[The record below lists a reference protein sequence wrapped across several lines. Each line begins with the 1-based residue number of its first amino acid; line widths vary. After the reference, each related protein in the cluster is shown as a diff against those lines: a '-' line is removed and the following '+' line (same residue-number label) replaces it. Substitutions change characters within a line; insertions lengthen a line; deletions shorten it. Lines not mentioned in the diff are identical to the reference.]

1 MTLDEAKGHHGKI
14 IKYFR
19 KEANGL
25 TQERLAEAIGITAR
39 WLQELENTPFISN
52 IDTRESLA
60 LRLGIPRSFLDLE
73 VVDAISPYGNIPLD
87 TWIVDSWEWESF
99 EYLSGGSRS
108 C

>member
-60 LRLGIPRSFLDLE
+60 LKLWIRLSLLDLV
-73 VVDAISPYGNIPLD
+73 VVDRLSP
-87 TWIVDSWEWESF
+87 F
-99 EYLSGGSRS
+99 
-108 C
+108 